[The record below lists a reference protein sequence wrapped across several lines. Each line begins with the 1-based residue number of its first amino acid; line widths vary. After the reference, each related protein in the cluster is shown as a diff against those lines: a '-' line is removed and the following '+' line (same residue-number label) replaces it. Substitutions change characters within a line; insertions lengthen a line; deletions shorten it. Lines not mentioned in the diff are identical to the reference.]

1 MKTFKYSE
9 IRKKYIDFFKSKGHK
24 EIPSA
29 PLVPENDPSV
39 LFVNAG
45 MFPLVPFLM
54 GEKHPKGKRLT
65 NSQRCIRTGDI
76 EEVGNSFHCTAFEML
91 GNWSLNDY
99 FKKEAIN
106 FTVEFFVKEL
116 GLDINKMYASVF
128 GGEDDIPEDT
138 VSISVWK
145 ELFKEYGIDAKVGK
159 GERIQKFGKKENWWG
174 LEAGG
179 PCGPDSEI
187 FYDSGKEKC
196 STECNLS
203 CNCGK
208 YLEIG
213 NNVFLV
219 YLKKGDNLKPL
230 DGHNVDFGGGLE
242 RITAL
247 IQNVDSIYET
257 DIYKPIFDEVKKLTE
272 NNTSAS
278 ELKNLS
284 PEEKLKSQRIITDH
298 IKASTWIVMDG
309 VLPSSNQQG
318 YILRR
323 LIRRAV
329 RHAKKLGVEKSFTR
343 EIAGVSIKQFSE
355 IYPDLERKKDKI
367 LEVIEKEEMKFNNT
381 LENGLKELDRL
392 LEKKE
397 TPNGESAFKLY
408 ETYGLPLEVT
418 EEILREKELT
428 LKEREKF
435 FEAHKK
441 HQEKSRTAS
450 KGLFKGGLADTS
462 EMSVKYHT
470 ATHLLL
476 AALRKV
482 LGDHI
487 YQMGSNI
494 TPERLRLD
502 FPSESK
508 LTPKQVKE
516 VEEIVNNTIKQELD
530 ISFEEKS
537 KEEALKIIEQE
548 NSSASFTEKYGDIVK
563 IYYIGPKD
571 NPFST
576 EICNGPHVE
585 NTGKLTKLKIVKQ
598 ENVGA
603 GVKRIKAILQ

>member
-9 IRKKYIDFFKSKGHK
+9 IRKKYIDFFKSKNHK

-76 EEVGNSFHCTAFEML
+76 EEVGNKYHCTAFEML

-116 GLDINKMYASVF
+116 GLEIQNLYASVF
-128 GGEDDIPEDT
+128 IGEEDIPEDE

-145 ELFKEYGIDAKVGK
+145 ELFERYDIEAKVGK

-174 LEAGG
+174 LDSGG
-179 PCGPDSEI
+179 PCGTDSEI
-187 FYDSGKEKC
+187 FYDTGKEPC
-196 STECNLS
+196 GDNCNLS
-203 CNCGK
+203 CDCGK
-208 YLEIG
+208 YVEIG
-213 NNVFLV
+213 NNVFLQ
-219 YLKKGDNLKPL
+219 YLKEGDKLKPL
-230 DGHNVDFGGGLE
+230 GRHNVDFGGGLE
-242 RITAL
+242 RISAL
-247 IQNVDSIYET
+247 IQGVDNIYET
-257 DIYKPIFDEVKKLTE
+257 DIYKPILEKVQQLT
-272 NNTSAS
+272 TSTPNS
-278 ELKNLS
+278 E
-284 PEEKLKSQRIITDH
+284 ELKSQRIIVDH

-309 VLPSSNQQG
+309 VFPSSNQQG

-329 RHAKKLGVEKSFTR
+329 RHGRKLEIKDPFTK
-343 EIAGVSIKQFSE
+343 EIAGIAIKQFGE
-355 IYPDLERKKDKI
+355 IYPDLIKKREKI
-367 LEVIEKEEMKFNNT
+367 LQVIGKEEDKFNKT
-381 LENGLKELDRL
+381 LENGLKELENL
-392 LEKKE
+392 LEK
-397 TPNGESAFKLY
+397 GEKIDGENAFKLY

-418 EEILREKELT
+418 EEILKEKNIT
-428 LKEREKF
+428 LEDRDLFFKAQKE
-435 FEAHKK
+435 
-441 HQEKSRTAS
+441 HQEKSRSAS

-476 AALRKV
+476 EALRKV
-482 LGDHI
+482 LGEHV

-502 FPSESK
+502 FPNESK
-508 LTPKQVKE
+508 LTPEQVKK
-516 VEEIVNNTIKQELD
+516 VEDLVNETIKKELE
-530 ISFEEKS
+530 ISYEEKS
-537 KEEALKIIEQE
+537 KDEALEIIEQE
-548 NSSASFTEKYGDIVK
+548 SSSASFIDKYGDVVK
-563 IYYIGPKD
+563 VYYVGPKE

-576 EICNGPHVE
+576 EICNGPHVS
-585 NTGKLTKLKIVKQ
+585 NTKELTELKIIKQ

-603 GVKRIKAILQ
+603 GVKRIKAILK